1 MIKSKLRTEY
11 EARFGVV
18 AGYFKLYDAEG
29 NRIYFETDNG
39 AGIRC
44 FINGDFTSEELYEGK
59 DIAFASAA
67 AQRWVAGINTLN
79 G

>member
-1 MIKSKLRTEY
+1 MAGNSIITEK
-11 EARFGVV
+11 
-18 AGYFKLYDAEG
+18 AGQSLKVD
-29 NRIYFETDNG
+29 YFETDNG